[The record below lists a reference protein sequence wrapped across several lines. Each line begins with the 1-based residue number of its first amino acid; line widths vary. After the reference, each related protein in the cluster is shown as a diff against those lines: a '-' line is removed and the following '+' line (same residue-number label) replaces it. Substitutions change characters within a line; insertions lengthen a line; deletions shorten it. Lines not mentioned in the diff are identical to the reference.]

1 MNKISFKAIL
11 AVMLPITVAGC
22 GTTHKMKFADYT
34 EAYKLADYCKAADRA
49 LDKSDVCQM
58 SAEDIKPDK
67 FNIDEK
73 LNGGT
78 ALFLAQKTDLSNKI
92 FEETAKEIQ
101 EDLESMGL
109 ARGAVEVVANAS
121 IVDYNPMIM
130 DGIYLH
136 SYTLLNALA
145 QNNKD
150 EAKIQVNRAYNVQQ
164 KAVETFSKEIQ
175 KQNEENA
182 KDVAQ
187 MQKEAQEANQKNI
200 SDIMA
205 NYKEFERF
213 NGYANF
219 VNPYVT
225 YMSGLY
231 LMTNGHSNSDYETAS
246 NYLKRVSG
254 MVRHNKFVKQDLSLA
269 NKLASGTQKNLA
281 PTAWVVFENGL
292 VANFEEFRLDLPIF
306 IATNNVKTASLALP
320 YPKEREIAYKNISVS
335 NGNKKVTTE
344 LLADVDNIFMAEFKK
359 KLPIIVT
366 KAVTKLTLQTVAQ
379 AVAQNVYPNWN
390 NQYAHSYGN
399 AIIPETY
406 TIDLTGFRMPTP
418 STKIT
423 SPFGPR
429 WRRMHNGLDLKVNIG
444 DTIVSAFDG
453 KVRIVKYER
462 RGYGK
467 YVVIRHDN
475 GLETIYGHLSKQL
488 VEENQ
493 LVKAGEPIG
502 LGGNTGRS
510 TGSHLHFETRFLGIA
525 INPIYMFDFPKQDIV
540 ADTYTFRKTKGVK
553 RAGSHDTQVADG
565 TIRYHKVKSGDT
577 LSRIAKLRGVS
588 VSTLC
593 KLNRIKPTTTL
604 RIGQVLRCS

>member
-1 MNKISFKAIL
+1 MNFNCI
-11 AVMLPITVAGC
+11 
-22 GTTHKMKFADYT
+22 
-34 EAYKLADYCKAADRA
+34 
-49 LDKSDVCQM
+49 
-58 SAEDIKPDK
+58 IK
-67 FNIDEK
+67 
-73 LNGGT
+73 T
-78 ALFLAQKTDLSNKI
+78 
-92 FEETAKEIQ
+92 
-101 EDLESMGL
+101 
-109 ARGAVEVVANAS
+109 
-121 IVDYNPMIM
+121 
-130 DGIYLH
+130 
-136 SYTLLNALA
+136 
-145 QNNKD
+145 
-150 EAKIQVNRAYNVQQ
+150 
-164 KAVETFSKEIQ
+164 
-175 KQNEENA
+175 
-182 KDVAQ
+182 
-187 MQKEAQEANQKNI
+187 
-200 SDIMA
+200 
-205 NYKEFERF
+205 
-213 NGYANF
+213 
-219 VNPYVT
+219 
-225 YMSGLY
+225 
-231 LMTNGHSNSDYETAS
+231 
-246 NYLKRVSG
+246 
-254 MVRHNKFVKQDLSLA
+254 
-269 NKLASGTQKNLA
+269 
-281 PTAWVVFENGL
+281 GL
-292 VANFEEFRLDLPIF
+292 VAVAAMVSLSSFSQDLIARQAPIDKKLKS
-306 IATNNVKTASLALP
+306 VDSLALQKQIRAEQSE
-320 YPKEREIAYKNISVS
+320 YPALS
-335 NGNKKVTTE
+335 
-344 LLADVDNIFMAEFKK
+344 L
-359 KLPIIVT
+359 
-366 KAVTKLTLQTVAQ
+366 
-379 AVAQNVYPNWN
+379 YPNWN
-390 NQYAHSYGN
+390 NAHSYGN